1 MGGHGD
7 GVWKVSLR
15 AARAALKGLS
25 MALKEEREREGRE
38 REGLGLAV
46 LLGRPCVSQ
55 PTAFLSS
62 PRRHR
67 LLLLFPCSVL
77 SSNSIFNE
85 INN

>member
-7 GVWKVSLR
+7 GVWKVSLQ

-25 MALKEEREREGRE
+25 MALKEERERGGRE
-38 REGLGLAV
+38 RGLGLAV

-62 PRRHR
+62 PRR
-67 LLLLFPCSVL
+67 LLLLLLLPCSVL
-77 SSNSIFNE
+77 SSDSIFNE